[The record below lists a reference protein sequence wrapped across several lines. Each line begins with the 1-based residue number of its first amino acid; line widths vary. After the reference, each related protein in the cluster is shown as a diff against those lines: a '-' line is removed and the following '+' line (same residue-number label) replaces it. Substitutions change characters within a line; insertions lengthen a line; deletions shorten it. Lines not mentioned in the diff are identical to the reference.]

1 MVPAYIPGEEEK
13 HLGYIGALDENGHP
27 IDVMEEMKTNI
38 SKGMGNLDNQQ
49 AMNLTSTLTFD
60 AVGNV
65 TDTVTNAYDADGRLI
80 CSAAQI
86 GTQQKLG
93 SDSN

>member
-1 MVPAYIPGEEEK
+1 
-13 HLGYIGALDENGHP
+13 
-27 IDVMEEMKTNI
+27 
-38 SKGMGNLDNQQ
+38 MGSRVLEIIWVYYNAANKYAPQTIVADAGTGKL
-49 AMNLTSTLTFD
+49 NLTSTLTFD

>member
-1 MVPAYIPGEEEK
+1 
-13 HLGYIGALDENGHP
+13 
-27 IDVMEEMKTNI
+27 
-38 SKGMGNLDNQQ
+38 
-49 AMNLTSTLTFD
+49 
-60 AVGNV
+60 V